1 MPTHR
6 TDATTP
12 APIGRHDAHDPRA
25 LPAAFARYV
34 EAVQSQAE
42 PTLAGDVEAALTL
55 AEDLRG
61 HRRGAVVD
69 ASLAEV
75 YGPSMRQLAMAVRRA
90 GPGAMAHPGLL
101 ARAVVLARTL
111 ERTGAGRRAGQRQ
124 RAVAGAGAP

>member
-6 TDATTP
+6 TDSTAP
-12 APIGRHDAHDPRA
+12 APMAHRGANDPRA

-34 EAVQSQAE
+34 EAVQSQSE
-42 PTLAGDVEAALTL
+42 PTLAADVEAALTL
-55 AEDLRG
+55 AEELHG

-90 GPGAMAHPGLL
+90 GRGATAHPGLL

-124 RAVAGAGAP
+124 RAPADAAAP